1 MSKYGHIRSIA
12 ELEKA
17 RSEVKKKIVSKQVD
31 IYLDVQDIK
40 ERFSPTQLVLSSIT
54 SLAPNLLL
62 HNVSW
67 PLRRL
72 LLLAVRKVKSKL
84 TK

>member
-1 MSKYGHIRSIA
+1 MSKYGSIRSIA

-17 RSEVKKKIVSKQVD
+17 RVEVKKKIVLKQVD

-40 ERFSPTQLVLSSIT
+40 ERFSPTQLVLSGITSIT
-54 SLAPNLLL
+54 PSLLF

-72 LLLAVRKVKSKL
+72 LLLAVRGLKSKL

>member
-1 MSKYGHIRSIA
+1 MNKYGGIRSIA

-17 RSEVKKKIVSKQVD
+17 RSEVHRKVVSKQVD
-31 IYLDVQDIK
+31 IYLDVQGVK
-40 ERFSPTQLVLSSIT
+40 ERLSPTQLVLSGIT

-72 LLLAVRKVKSKL
+72 LLLAVRKVKSTL